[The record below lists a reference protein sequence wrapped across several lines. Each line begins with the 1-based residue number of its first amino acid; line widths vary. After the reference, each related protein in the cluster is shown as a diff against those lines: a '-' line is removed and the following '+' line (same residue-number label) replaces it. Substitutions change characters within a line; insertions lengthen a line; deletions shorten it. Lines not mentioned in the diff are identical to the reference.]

1 MRESQY
7 YRAYSQLQKKHERLS
22 YRIVHKGLKKQ
33 FEFASAEYLQQQ
45 NIPINLLVRESDTL
59 DFINKIYQ
67 SIGIQM
73 ALLVDK
79 SLAKYKSFKP
89 EYNTKAAKPKEY
101 IPTNQNPKINIW
113 KDEFIRLSQT
123 KEIADKVTKV
133 TETTKQ
139 QIRQIVQRG
148 VEEKLSHKQ
157 IAKLILDETDSIKT
171 KQRALTIARTEGAV
185 GSNKG
190 AVYAAKTSGLV
201 LYKKWIARSVD
212 GKTRDAHLGMVDS
225 SPIPIDGLFTVGG
238 ENMAHPCDGSNGAG
252 AGNIVNCRCIISFIP
267 ASQVVGKGINKPKPT
282 VVKPKEPVKPKQP
295 EFNFNKP
302 LPLELDNLTTFKP
315 AKTMEEAFAFNEA
328 HLSKTVDKSWLK
340 DVSIA
345 NRINKLAFELKN
357 EYNLNKLREFGT
369 KTRSKSALMSANFQ
383 TLNIR
388 HSTFKSVAMMNKSY
402 EASVASRKI
411 FQSNLEL
418 IKAKYAETKD
428 FIWYE
433 RLKKYEKKALFTNG
447 WTIEYGAETMLENTM
462 IHEYGHII
470 QDQLLGGLNGV
481 RYMDEARRANR
492 LYMTRAEQ
500 LQAEHLANY
509 RNALRN
515 GDIYKISEYGAS
527 NQAEF
532 FAESFVMYR
541 AKDPNLP
548 TFMVE
553 FFDKLK
559 ELNKLL

>member
-1 MRESQY
+1 MNDKQY
-7 YRAYSQLQKKHERLS
+7 YRAYLLLQKKHEKLS
-22 YRIVHKGLKKQ
+22 YRIVLKGLKRQ
-33 FEFASAEYLQQQ
+33 FEYASDEYLAQP
-45 NIPINLLVRESDTL
+45 NTPINLLVRESDTL
-59 DFINKIYQ
+59 NFINAIYQ
-67 SIGIQM
+67 SIGVEM
-73 ALLVDK
+73 ALLVDR
-79 SLAKYKSFKP
+79 SLDKYKSFKP
-89 EYNTKAAKPKEY
+89 EYQTKAARKPKEY

-123 KEIADKVTKV
+123 KEIADKVSKV
-133 TETTKQ
+133 NETTKQ

-171 KQRALTIARTEGAV
+171 KQRALTIARTENAV

-225 SPIPIDGLFTVGG
+225 AAIPIDGLFTVGG
-238 ENMAHPCDGSNGAG
+238 ESMAHPCDGSNGAG
-252 AGNIVNCRCIISFIP
+252 ASNIVNCRCIISFIP
-267 ASQVVGKGINKPKPT
+267 ASQVVGKGVNKPKTIKPPT
-282 VVKPKEPVKPKQP
+282 PKQVQP
-295 EFNFNKP
+295 QLDFTKP
-302 LPLELDNLTTFKP
+302 LPLDLDDINVFKP
-315 AKTMEEAFAFNEA
+315 AKTMSEATAFAEA
-328 HLSKTVDKSWLK
+328 HLTKSVDHSWLK
-340 DVSIA
+340 DIDIA
-345 NRINKLAFELKN
+345 NRINKLAFDLKN
-357 EYNLNKLREFGT
+357 EYQLNRLREFGT
-369 KTRSKSALMSANFQ
+369 KVRSKSALMSANFQ
-383 TLNIR
+383 TLNMR
-388 HSTFKSVAMMNKSY
+388 HSLWKSENMMARHY
-402 EASVASRKI
+402 ASSQAQKKI

-418 IKAKYAETKD
+418 IRKKYAETKD

-433 RLKKYEKKALFTNG
+433 RLKKYEKKALFING
-447 WTIEYGAETMLENTM
+447 WTVEYGAETMLENTM

-481 RYMDEARRANR
+481 RYMDEVRRANR
-492 LYMTRAEQ
+492 FYMTRAEQ
-500 LQAEHLANY
+500 LQAEHLSNY
-509 RNALRN
+509 RMAMRN

-541 AKDPNLP
+541 NNDVNLP
-548 TFMVE
+548 IYMKE
-553 FFDKLK
+553 FFEKLK